1 MTDDKKPREW
11 IVPAEWQVSGKKFDA
26 AATVRV
32 VEGSAYDSLA
42 ERLKVAEAE
51 RLHFWKICVE
61 RAEQVDTL
69 NTELL
74 NTKELSSK
82 LVEENAALRAEVER
96 LHQAWGKPN
105 TDIINELHREREITA
120 MLREALEA
128 IAKSIPE
135 SINTSEV
142 EVEQTA
148 AAQRALAREKDL
160 RSDKS
165 GKA

>member
-1 MTDDKKPREW
+1 MSSEYEILKIKY
-11 IVPAEWQVSGKKFDA
+11 DA
-26 AATVRV
+26 
-32 VEGSAYDSLA
+32 LA
-42 ERLKVAEAE
+42 KENERLK
-51 RLHFWKICVE
+51 
-61 RAEQVDTL
+61 
-69 NTELL
+69 
-74 NTKELSSK
+74 
-82 LVEENAALRAEVER
+82 AEVER

>member
-1 MTDDKKPREW
+1 MVSSEYEILKIKYDALAKENEILKQTLKHDVDKIE
-11 IVPAEWQVSGKKFDA
+11 AGYAS
-26 AATVRV
+26 
-32 VEGSAYDSLA
+32 
-42 ERLKVAEAE
+42 ERDQLK
-51 RLHFWKICVE
+51 
-61 RAEQVDTL
+61 
-69 NTELL
+69 
-74 NTKELSSK
+74 
-82 LVEENAALRAEVER
+82 AEVELLKSR
-96 LHQAWGKPN
+96 LAHFQN
-105 TDIINELHREREITA
+105 LHKEFHDQLTREREITA

-148 AAQRALAREKDL
+148 AAQRTLAREKDL